1 MKLKLKDILID
12 LIKEYLVLIKSKQNL
27 NLENYTIQ
35 QLKNVCFIYG
45 LNIDDLKDIETIAI

>member
-12 LIKEYLVLIKSKQNL
+12 LIKEYLLLIKSKQNL

-45 LNIDDLKDIETIAI
+45 LNIDDLKDIESF

>member
-12 LIKEYLVLIKSKQNL
+12 LIKEYLLLIKSKQNL

>member
-45 LNIDDLKDIETIAI
+45 LNIDDFKDFENIAL

>member
-27 NLENYTIQ
+27 DLEHYTIQ
-35 QLKNVCFIYG
+35 QLKNVCYIYG
-45 LNIDDLKDIETIAI
+45 LNIDDFKNIEISI

>member
-27 NLENYTIQ
+27 NLETYTIQ
-35 QLKNVCFIYG
+35 QLKNVCFIYS
-45 LNIDDLKDIETIAI
+45 LNIDDLKDIEVGY